1 MKKSINTMRIPN
13 KIEKEIREA
22 VSIYSNAPTVRR
34 DVTGYYVT
42 LAVFNEHTDMLTF
55 AEIDTV
61 REVVDKYANDYK
73 GISYTMKTTPIWSSL
88 TQDWYYIPCM
98 EVLIMKKNIDK

>member
-1 MKKSINTMRIPN
+1 MKKSINNKRIPN

-34 DVTGYYVT
+34 DESSYYIT
-42 LAVFNEHTDMLTF
+42 LTVFNEKTDMLTF

-61 REVVDKYANDYK
+61 REVVDKYAKDYK
-73 GISYTMKTTPIWSSL
+73 GISYSMMTTPMWSRL

-98 EVLIMKKNIDK
+98 EVTIKLDK

>member
-1 MKKSINTMRIPN
+1 MKKSIHNLHIPN

-22 VSIYSNAPTVRR
+22 VSIFSDAPTVRR
-34 DVTGYYVT
+34 DVTGCYVT
-42 LAVFNEHTDMLTF
+42 LAIFNEQTDMLTF

-61 REVVDKYANDYK
+61 REVVEKYAKDYN
-73 GISYTMKTTPIWSSL
+73 GISYWMKVTPMWSRL

-98 EVLIMKKNIDK
+98 EVSIKLEK

>member
-1 MKKSINTMRIPN
+1 MKKSIKNKRIPN

-22 VSIYSNAPTVRR
+22 VSIFFDAPTVRR
-34 DVTGYYVT
+34 DDGSYYIT
-42 LAVFNEHTDMLTF
+42 LTVFNEQSSMLTF

-61 REVVDKYANDYK
+61 REMVDKYAKDYK
-73 GISYTMKTTPIWSSL
+73 GISYSMKTTPMWSRL

-98 EVLIMKKNIDK
+98 EVTIKLDK

>member
-1 MKKSINTMRIPN
+1 MKKSIHNLHIPN

-42 LAVFNEHTDMLTF
+42 LAIFNEQTDMLTF
-55 AEIDTV
+55 AEIGTV
-61 REVVDKYANDYK
+61 REVVDKYVKDYK
-73 GISYTMKTTPIWSSL
+73 GISYSMKVTPMWSRL

-98 EVLIMKKNIDK
+98 EISIKLEK

>member
-1 MKKSINTMRIPN
+1 MKKSINNKRIPN

-22 VSIYSNAPTVRR
+22 VSIFTDATTVRR
-34 DVTGYYVT
+34 DESSYYIT
-42 LAVFNEHTDMLTF
+42 LTVFNEQSNMLTF

-61 REVVDKYANDYK
+61 REVVDKYAKDYK
-73 GISYTMKTTPIWSSL
+73 GISYSIKVMPMWSRL

-98 EVLIMKKNIDK
+98 EVTIKLKK

>member
-22 VSIYSNAPTVRR
+22 VSIYSNAPSVRR

-42 LAVFNEHTDMLTF
+42 LAVFNEKTDMLTF

-73 GISYTMKTTPIWSSL
+73 GISYTMKTTPIWSRL

-98 EVLIMKKNIDK
+98 EVLIMKTNIDK

>member
-1 MKKSINTMRIPN
+1 MKKSINNKRIPN

-22 VSIYSNAPTVRR
+22 ASIFSNAPTVRR

-42 LAVFNEHTDMLTF
+42 LAIFNEHTDMLTF

-61 REVVDKYANDYK
+61 REVVDKYAKDYK
-73 GISYTMKTTPIWSSL
+73 DISYWIKTTPMWSRL

-98 EVLIMKKNIDK
+98 EVIIKLDK

>member
-1 MKKSINTMRIPN
+1 MKKSINNKRIPN

-34 DVTGYYVT
+34 DESSYYIT
-42 LAVFNEHTDMLTF
+42 LTIFNEHTDMLTF

-61 REVVDKYANDYK
+61 REVVDKYAEDYK
-73 GISYTMKTTPIWSSL
+73 GIGYLMKTTPMWSRL

-98 EVLIMKKNIDK
+98 EVTIKLDK